1 MIKAEEALRI
11 SISNHMDILERK
23 IKEAAEK
30 SQRNLSLKGCIR
42 ISPEEKRIL
51 EDCGFKITVGHSGK
65 SGEFDIINW

>member
-30 SQRNLSLKGCIR
+30 SQRQLSLKGCIR
-42 ISPEEKRIL
+42 LNPEEKRIL
-51 EDCGFKITVGHSGK
+51 EDCGFKLSLGHSGK

>member
-30 SQRNLSLKGCIR
+30 SQRQLSLKGCIR
-42 ISPEEKRIL
+42 LNSDEKRIL
-51 EDCGFKITVGHSGK
+51 EEFGYKITTGHSGK
-65 SGEFDIINW
+65 SGEFDIISW